1 MYNDEPHAIERII
14 SSLSYLTA
22 GFAGFIYL
30 LFGLLSG
37 MRLRPFVQYHI
48 FQSIFLSIAYV
59 LASMLFGFLEGIVS
73 AIPVINKIYAQIV
86 FLLNMPSIGYFSLI
100 QACVYT
106 VVLYLAISS
115 FMGKY
120 SYLPI
125 VSDII
130 NQNTR
135 R

>member
-22 GFAGFIYL
+22 GLAGFIYIL
-30 LFGLLSG
+30 IGAVAG

-48 FQSIFLSIAYV
+48 FQSLFLSIAYFLASWLFRFIGDV
-59 LASMLFGFLEGIVS
+59 LAV
-73 AIPVINKIYAQIV
+73 IPVINQIYAQIV
-86 FLLNMPSIGYFSLI
+86 FWLNMPTIGHFSLI

-106 VVLYLAISS
+106 VVIYLAISS
-115 FMGKY
+115 FAGKY
-120 SYLPI
+120 SYLPF

-130 NQNTR
+130 NHNIR

>member
-1 MYNDEPHAIERII
+1 MYDDEPYAIERII

-22 GFAGFIYL
+22 GLAGFIYL
-30 LFGLLSG
+30 LIGLFTG
-37 MRLRPFVQYHI
+37 ARLRPFVQYHI
-48 FQSIFLSIAYV
+48 LQSIFLSIAYV
-59 LASMLFGFLEGIVS
+59 LASILFGFLGGFLSI
-73 AIPVINKIYAQIV
+73 IPVINKIFAQIV
-86 FLLNMPSIGYFSLI
+86 FWLNMPALGQFSLI

-106 VVLYLAISS
+106 VIIYLAISS
-115 FMGKY
+115 FAGKY
-120 SYLPI
+120 SYLPF